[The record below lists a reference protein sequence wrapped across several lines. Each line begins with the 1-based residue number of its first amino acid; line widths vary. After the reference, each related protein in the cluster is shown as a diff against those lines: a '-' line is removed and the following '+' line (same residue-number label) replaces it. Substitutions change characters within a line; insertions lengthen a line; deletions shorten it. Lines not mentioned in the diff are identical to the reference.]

1 MASLDVIALDTATPQ
16 LRAPAVGDTYHFCRV
31 AEFQDGTAA
40 APGIT
45 NVSDTNTGIYFPADN
60 TLGISANGVE
70 SFRAGAA
77 SVIVNNDAV
86 DIDFQVKGDTDVNLI
101 YADASTDRLG
111 VGTAT
116 PAFKL
121 DVNGTVKG
129 SAIYLTDMTAGA
141 GALYYNV
148 AQNRLTLANY
158 NASGTIVFESN
169 GGLAAG
175 IINANGDWGIGTTTP
190 AYKLDVN
197 GTANFAGGVTY
208 SGGTANGVLY
218 LNGSK
223 VATSGSALVFDGTNL
238 GIGTSSPAAKLH
250 VSGQTRIA
258 DSSSA
263 SNYILIGSGANAP
276 RGGNSVM
283 AQTGSMVM
291 GTEAASNLIFITNAA
306 EAGRFDSSGNLG
318 IGTSSPDRKLFV
330 YTVDATGKMALFQ
343 NGNTNTNLYLS
354 SDPTSGGAVIN
365 VSNNAASAAL
375 PLLIQGNGT
384 TRVTL
389 DSSGNLGLGVTPSAW
404 VGGRWM
410 QFLSTSSVGQQ
421 GNGTANLMCNAFE
434 SSSNSF
440 SYIASAGASRY
451 NVQAGT
457 HAWFIAPSGTAGNAI
472 SFTQALTLDANR
484 NLLLN
489 GTAAPA
495 SGVGTFAIFNGT
507 APTGS
512 VTDGC
517 VLYTEDV
524 SSSSELKVRDEAG
537 NVTTLSPHNFS
548 LISEG
553 PSEDMAWS
561 YYSERDGKR
570 INIDMLKAI
579 RVLEKL
585 SGEKLVHE
593 S

>member
-1 MASLDVIALDTATPQ
+1 VASLDVIALDTATPQ